1 MAQNALPLAGRSI
14 VVTRPAQ
21 LADGLIRL
29 IRAAGGNPILFPV
42 LEIRDVADPGAL
54 NALIARLDK
63 FDLAIFISP
72 NAAEKAMQLITARRA
87 LPAKLAVAAIG
98 GGGVRIL
105 ERYGVT
111 GVIAPVGR
119 YDSEALLEQPAL
131 AKVKGKR
138 VAIFRGE
145 GGRELLGD
153 TLEARGALVE
163 YAECYR
169 RSKPDSD
176 PALLLAAWAG
186 NALDAITATSSE
198 SVRNLY
204 DMVGTPGRDRLGR
217 TPLFMPHPRIAETAR
232 GLGLSRLV
240 VTGAGDEDLVAG
252 MNEFFAAQ
260 PGAR

>member
-1 MAQNALPLAGRSI
+1 MAQNKPPLAGRGI
-14 VVTRPAQ
+14 VVTRPVH
-21 LADGLIRL
+21 LAGELVSL
-29 IRAAGGNPILFPV
+29 IRAQGGNPILFPV
-42 LEIRDVADPGAL
+42 LEIRDVADPGPL
-54 NALIARLDK
+54 NALIARLDE

-72 NAAEKAMQLITARRA
+72 NAAETAMHLVTARRA

-131 AKVKGKR
+131 AGVKGKR
-138 VAIFRGE
+138 VVIFRGE

-153 TLEARGALVE
+153 TLTARGALVE

-169 RSKPDSD
+169 RCRPDTD
-176 PALLLAAWAG
+176 AAPLLAAWTG

-204 DMVGTPGRDRLGR
+204 DMIGPPGRDRLR
-217 TPLFMPHPRIAETAR
+217 QTPLFMPHPRIAETAR
-232 GLGLSRLV
+232 GLGLARLV
-240 VTGAGDEDLVAG
+240 VTGVGDEGLVAS
-252 MNEFFAAQ
+252 MSEFFAAQ